1 MQKYLLIMRHQNIQ
15 PEDMLTAYHTGEYPG
30 EYLWGYGQLCD
41 MHGQERVGIIYTGG
55 SGSNHL
61 FSRRV
66 SSLSA
71 RLFGDMKVLP
81 SLALQLWKQRREI
94 EAVFVTANSAIMT
107 TVLLKVLGCG
117 FRVYPLLLGWLDV
130 NFSQMNRL
138 KRRIWISLLRHV
150 DSIMALGVEESHAL
164 RQLGLDN
171 VQHLPFGVDTEFWKP
186 VSVTEK
192 NYIFSIGADPNRDF
206 ATLLSANLDIPT
218 IICAPSERFNHLI
231 LPNYVTVVKGSYL
244 DVRNWFHEAKLVVIP
259 IVDAIRPSGQVCILE
274 AMATGKAVI
283 TTRTRGSWT
292 DKLIDGENCI
302 LVPPHDPDALRDAIQ
317 RVYTDAH
324 LLEMLGKNARKTV
337 LAHFTTR
344 HYTAAVVKITRIK
357 A

>member
-1 MQKYLLIMRHQNIQ
+1 MRHQNIQ
-15 PEDMLTAYHTGEYPG
+15 PEDMLTAYHTGKYPG
-30 EYLWGYGQLCD
+30 EYLWGYGPFCD
-41 MHGQERVGIIYTGG
+41 LLGKERVAVIYTGD
-55 SGSNHL
+55 SRSNHL
-61 FSRRV
+61 LSRGISRI
-66 SSLSA
+66 SA
-71 RLFGDMKVLP
+71 RLLGDMKVLP
-81 SLALQLWKQRREI
+81 SLALRLWKQRHETA
-94 EAVFVTANSAIMT
+94 AVFVTANSGIMT
-107 TVLLKVLGCG
+107 LVVLKRLGCG

-138 KRRIWISLLRHV
+138 KRWIWLSLLRHV
-150 DSIMALGVEESHAL
+150 DGVVVLGAQESQEL
-164 RQLGLDN
+164 KRLGLHN

-186 VSVTEK
+186 IPITEA

-218 IICAPSERFNHLI
+218 IICAPSERFNHVI
-231 LPNYVTVVKGSYL
+231 LPEYVTVVKGDYL

-324 LLEMLGKNARKTV
+324 LVEMLGQNARKTV
-337 LAHFTTR
+337 LAHFTIR
-344 HYTAAVVKITRIK
+344 HYTEAVAKITRIEESQ
-357 A
+357 